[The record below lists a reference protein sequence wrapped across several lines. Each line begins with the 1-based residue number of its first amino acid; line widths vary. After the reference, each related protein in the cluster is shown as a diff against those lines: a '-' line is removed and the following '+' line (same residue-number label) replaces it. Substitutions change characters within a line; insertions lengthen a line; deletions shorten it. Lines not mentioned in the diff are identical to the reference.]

1 MFHFQN
7 LNYCRLFNGGRGVC
21 IGERQNIARY
31 KIPIYKMKLIC
42 HYFFILIVGEFI
54 WRNVKRFMI
63 GLCTDYKFTEI
74 FCHYLR
80 KPDLYREAI
89 KITKHNLRPEKT

>member
-1 MFHFQN
+1 M
-7 LNYCRLFNGGRGVC
+7 
-21 IGERQNIARY
+21 
-31 KIPIYKMKLIC
+31 
-42 HYFFILIVGEFI
+42 
-54 WRNVKRFMI
+54 KRFMI

-89 KITKHNLRPEKT
+89 KITKHNLSPEKTLRLSVLR